1 MKKMWGTRVLAM
13 LLVLALTAG
22 LVPAAL
28 AANSEASV
36 AFKQVPNDT
45 LDTLIRPDL
54 AVGEIENAEM
64 GEDTAAYQAHD
75 LVRVSIILED
85 ASTLEA
91 YSDAAAEGTL
101 AEDAAAVSYRAALQ
115 RKQDSVVRKISST
128 ILGRED
134 LDVVWNLT
142 LVANMISANVE
153 YGKIEQIKQLPGVAD
168 VVLEQQYEPAASEN
182 TVQPNMEISTGMTGT
197 TTAWSTGYTGAG
209 MRIAIID
216 TGLDTSHQSFDNG
229 AYEYAL
235 EQNAARAKESVEAY
249 KASLDLLDADEI
261 NEKLSLLHIKE
272 GVSAAD
278 LYRTEKVAYG
288 YCYIDKDLDVT
299 HETDTEGEHGSHV
312 AGIAA
317 ANRYLPDGNGGYVS
331 ALDSVHMHGAAPDAQ
346 VLVMKVFGD
355 EGGAYD
361 SDYTAAIED
370 AIVLGADT
378 INLSLGSASPG
389 PSKARTE
396 AYQKIFDDLEN
407 ASSVVTV
414 SSGNAGYWAKNA
426 DPIGYLY
433 SDGVSM
439 QTDGQPGSYANS
451 LTVASVDNDGFIG
464 NYLLIGQDPIAP
476 SETTGFTNKPISTIV
491 GEHEFVFFSEDA
503 TKYAVDAAGNNLLL
517 AYADAVKDK
526 IVFVSRGQ
534 SSFYQKHDAA
544 AAAGALACVVYN
556 NQSGSINMD
565 LSSSTATI
573 PCVSITQDDGE
584 LVRTQAEPV
593 YAEDGTTVL
602 YYTGKIEVRGKE
614 PVRFNR
620 DYKTISEFS
629 SWGVPGDLTLKPE
642 IAAPGGN
649 IYSLNGLHNST
660 SGMQGGHQDYELM
673 SGTSM
678 AAPQIAGIG
687 ALVKQ
692 YIESKGLSRSDLT
705 DRALAQSIM
714 MSTAEP
720 VVNNENDAYYPVIQ
734 QGAGMVNA
742 AAATSA
748 DSYIKMQ
755 ADATASWADGK
766 VKAELGDDPARTG
779 SYDFSFTVNNLDG
792 RTHAYALSAELFT
805 QALLDYEGQSYLDT
819 LTTPLSAAVTW
830 TVNGRATDSLSRDY
844 DYNNDGRVD
853 LEDGQLLLDV
863 ASKKPGAKL
872 LNAKAIADLNG
883 DGAVTAYDAHLF
895 LNLLQEATILVPA
908 NGKAEVVCHIRL
920 LDRSALNTSYPTGA
934 YVEGYVRVQGLATD
948 EGAAG
953 TSHSIPVLGYYGS
966 WSEPSMYDVGSL
978 IDSIY
983 GTETRAP
990 YLGTT
995 NSYGYTVS
1003 NFLNILYAGET
1014 ESSAMVGNPVDFDD
1028 EYLSVRNAFNNQ
1040 GGNSISTLVF
1050 SLIRNA
1056 GNSRLQIV
1064 DSNTKTAY
1072 LDEEVGAATAS
1083 YYSENANAWQHTRLQ
1098 LGIDW
1103 SGTDASGNALPEGT
1117 SVDLTLTMAPEYYAN
1132 ADGSYRWDELKDGA
1146 KLSTHLTIDNT
1157 APELVSVRQNLTQ
1170 KTLTVTAMDNRY
1182 VAAAILWNMT
1192 DTPTPVSYILPN
1204 QPEDAL
1210 GKTTDCTFDLSKLSG
1225 GEKLL
1230 LQVVDYAYNASAY
1243 QLISGEEPAEALT
1256 SVTLSPESVSLLTG
1270 SNYTLEASTEPY
1282 YADDKLDWTSSAPAV
1297 VTVNNNGQIKAVS
1310 AGTATI
1316 TAASHK
1322 NPEVNASCTVQVLAP
1337 NYTFR
1342 GLLTADNQVQTFEWN
1357 LADSETW
1364 EKVAAVD
1371 GIGSRVTSAG
1381 ASSANGIYAFDVAG
1395 SAYEIDFATGKI
1407 LNTGSAPFSD
1417 EIGPVAYDDIALSRK
1432 YTGTESLHGDLLT
1445 GVYSMN
1451 IIPMQDPMNGS
1462 ASSYISVY
1470 DLFGYDADGFSG
1482 ITSLGSITFKDP
1494 DSGEDVD
1501 AEAYYVIDNAGGIWQ
1516 LMIYPQDGDYYAAY
1530 QYIPTDLGFQFPYD
1544 PNWAT
1549 LCSLNV
1555 ADDGELFL
1563 TSYSTQGEGAS
1574 RKESTTLYW
1583 LHYDEQ
1589 ANRFRTA
1596 IIGSFGDIAPVSVTE
1611 VHTNGTAAD
1620 TQKTSV
1626 FEKALR
1632 PEALKAA
1639 KAQPISQMKAANKQT
1654 AGTLNSVSQPQSTG
1668 STSAQ
1673 RSTVTLDLT
1682 AIAPTASSIMEIS
1695 YNTKELTLS
1704 SVTGAA
1710 TLTTWYESVP
1720 GTIVFACAERS
1731 EAAVGELLG
1740 QLRFELAAGSSS
1752 SKVTIKTKQ
1761 LNETSFA
1768 AGQEKI
1774 RTVVLGD
1781 SLSPILP
1788 AIISSGE
1795 KDCPSR
1801 SFRDLDTTKWYH
1813 EAIDT
1818 MLREGL
1824 MNGTGNGLFEPNGTL
1839 TRAMLV
1845 TILWRSEG
1853 KPAAS
1858 AQTSF
1863 TDVPAG
1869 AYYAEAVR
1877 WAAANG
1883 VVKGVSST
1891 EFGPSKNITRQELV
1905 TILWRLAAKKGLNT
1919 SNAGLTVPEFAD
1931 RSQIAAWA
1939 AEAMS
1944 WGCTRG
1950 ILTGKSANRV
1960 DPTGTATRAEAAA
1973 MIVRFRNLGTAG
1985 EKQ

>member
-28 AANSEASV
+28 AANSEAAV

-45 LDTLIRPDL
+45 LDTLIRPDV
-54 AVGEIENAEM
+54 AVGEIEDAEM

-85 ASTLEA
+85 TSTLEA

-153 YGKIEQIKQLPGVAD
+153 YGKIEQIKQIPGVAD

-464 NYLLIGQDPIAP
+464 NYLLIGQEPIAP
-476 SETTGFTNKPISTIV
+476 SETTGFTNKLISTIV

-692 YIESKGLSRSDLT
+692 YIESKGLSCSDLT

-766 VKAELGDDPARTG
+766 VKAELGDEPARTG

-805 QALLDYEGQSYLDT
+805 QALLDYEGQSYMDT

-830 TVNGRATDSLSRDY
+830 TVNGRTTDSLSRDY

-1170 KTLTVTAMDNRY
+1170 KTLAVTAMDNRY
-1182 VAAAILWNMT
+1182 VAAVILWNMT

-1256 SVTLSPESVSLLTG
+1256 SVTLSPESVSLLAG

-1322 NPEVNASCTVQVLAP
+1322 NHEVHASCTVQVLAP

-1381 ASSANGIYAFDVAG
+1381 ASSANGIYAFDVG
-1395 SAYEIDFATGKI
+1395 GNAYEIDFATGKI
-1407 LNTGSAPFSD
+1407 LNTGSAPFSA

-1611 VHTNGTAAD
+1611 VHTNDSTAD
-1620 TQKTSV
+1620 TQKTSI

-1632 PEALKAA
+1632 PESLKTA

-1710 TLTTWYESVP
+1710 TLTSWYESVP

-1781 SLSPILP
+1781 SLSQILP

-1853 KPAAS
+1853 KPTAADP
-1858 AQTSF
+1858 TPF

-1883 VVKGVSST
+1883 IVKGVSST
-1891 EFGPSKNITRQELV
+1891 EFGPSRNITRQELV
-1905 TILWRLAAKKGLNT
+1905 SILWRLAAKKGLNT
-1919 SNAGLTVPEFAD
+1919 SNAGLVAPEFAD

-1944 WGCTRG
+1944 WGSTRG
-1950 ILTGKSANRV
+1950 ILNGKGANRV
-1960 DPTGTATRAEAAA
+1960 DPNGTATRAEAAA
-1973 MIVRFRNLGTAG
+1973 MIVRFRGLGTAG
-1985 EKQ
+1985 TKQ

>member
-28 AANSEASV
+28 AANSEAAV

-45 LDTLIRPDL
+45 LDTLIRPDV
-54 AVGEIENAEM
+54 AVGEIEDAEM

-85 ASTLEA
+85 TSTLEA

-142 LVANMISANVE
+142 LVANLISANVE
-153 YGKIEQIKQLPGVAD
+153 YGKIEQIKQIPGVAD

-464 NYLLIGQDPIAP
+464 NYLLIGQEPIAP

-692 YIESKGLSRSDLT
+692 YIESKGLSCSDLT

-755 ADATASWADGK
+755 ADATASWADDK

-805 QALLDYEGQSYLDT
+805 QALLDYEGQSYMDT

-830 TVNGRATDSLSRDY
+830 TVNGRTTDSLSRDY

-853 LEDGQLLLDV
+853 LEAGQLLLDV

-1157 APELVSVRQNLTQ
+1157 APELISVRQDLTQ
-1170 KTLTVTAMDNRY
+1170 KTLAVTAMDNRY
-1182 VAAAILWNMT
+1182 VAAVILWNMT

-1256 SVTLSPESVSLLTG
+1256 SVTLSPESVSLLAG

-1282 YADDKLDWTSSAPAV
+1282 YADDKLDWKSSAPAV

-1322 NPEVNASCTVQVLAP
+1322 NPEVHASCTVQVLAP

-1381 ASSANGIYAFDVAG
+1381 ASSANGIYAFDVG
-1395 SAYEIDFATGKI
+1395 GNAYEIDFATGKI
-1407 LNTGSAPFSD
+1407 LNTGSAPFSA

-1516 LMIYPQDGDYYAAY
+1516 LMIYPQDGDYYATY

-1611 VHTNGTAAD
+1611 VHTNDSTAD
-1620 TQKTSV
+1620 TQKTSI

-1632 PEALKAA
+1632 PESLKTA

-1781 SLSPILP
+1781 SLSQILP

-1919 SNAGLTVPEFAD
+1919 SNAGLTVPEFAA
-1931 RSQIAAWA
+1931 RSQLAAWA

>member
-28 AANSEASV
+28 AANSEVSV

-216 TGLDTSHQSFDNG
+216 TGLDMSHQSFDNG

-748 DSYIKMQ
+748 DSYIKMR

-805 QALLDYEGQSYLDT
+805 QALLDYEGQSYMDT

-872 LNAKAIADLNG
+872 LNANAIADLNG

-1157 APELVSVRQNLTQ
+1157 APELVSVRQDLTQ
-1170 KTLTVTAMDNRY
+1170 KTLAVTAMDNRY
-1182 VAAAILWNMT
+1182 VADAILWNMT

-1256 SVTLSPESVSLLTG
+1256 SVTLSPESVSLLAG

-1322 NPEVNASCTVQVLAP
+1322 NPEVHASCTVQVLAP

-1611 VHTNGTAAD
+1611 VHTNDSTAD
-1620 TQKTSV
+1620 TQKTSI

-1632 PEALKAA
+1632 PESLKTA

-1774 RTVVLGD
+1774 RIVVLGD

-1905 TILWRLAAKKGLNT
+1905 TILWRLAAKKGMNT

>member
-1 MKKMWGTRVLAM
+1 
-13 LLVLALTAG
+13 
-22 LVPAAL
+22 
-28 AANSEASV
+28 
-36 AFKQVPNDT
+36 
-45 LDTLIRPDL
+45 
-54 AVGEIENAEM
+54 
-64 GEDTAAYQAHD
+64 
-75 LVRVSIILED
+75 
-85 ASTLEA
+85 
-91 YSDAAAEGTL
+91 
-101 AEDAAAVSYRAALQ
+101 
-115 RKQDSVVRKISST
+115 
-128 ILGRED
+128 
-134 LDVVWNLT
+134 
-142 LVANMISANVE
+142 
-153 YGKIEQIKQLPGVAD
+153 
-168 VVLEQQYEPAASEN
+168 
-182 TVQPNMEISTGMTGT
+182 
-197 TTAWSTGYTGAG
+197 
-209 MRIAIID
+209 
-216 TGLDTSHQSFDNG
+216 
-229 AYEYAL
+229 
-235 EQNAARAKESVEAY
+235 
-249 KASLDLLDADEI
+249 
-261 NEKLSLLHIKE
+261 
-272 GVSAAD
+272 
-278 LYRTEKVAYG
+278 
-288 YCYIDKDLDVT
+288 
-299 HETDTEGEHGSHV
+299 
-312 AGIAA
+312 
-317 ANRYLPDGNGGYVS
+317 
-331 ALDSVHMHGAAPDAQ
+331 
-346 VLVMKVFGD
+346 
-355 EGGAYD
+355 
-361 SDYTAAIED
+361 
-370 AIVLGADT
+370 
-378 INLSLGSASPG
+378 
-389 PSKARTE
+389 
-396 AYQKIFDDLEN
+396 
-407 ASSVVTV
+407 
-414 SSGNAGYWAKNA
+414 
-426 DPIGYLY
+426 
-433 SDGVSM
+433 
-439 QTDGQPGSYANS
+439 
-451 LTVASVDNDGFIG
+451 
-464 NYLLIGQDPIAP
+464 
-476 SETTGFTNKPISTIV
+476 
-491 GEHEFVFFSEDA
+491 
-503 TKYAVDAAGNNLLL
+503 
-517 AYADAVKDK
+517 
-526 IVFVSRGQ
+526 
-534 SSFYQKHDAA
+534 
-544 AAAGALACVVYN
+544 
-556 NQSGSINMD
+556 MD

-748 DSYIKMQ
+748 DSYIKMR

-805 QALLDYEGQSYLDT
+805 QALLDYEGQSYMDT

-872 LNAKAIADLNG
+872 LNANAIADLNG

-1157 APELVSVRQNLTQ
+1157 APELISVRQDLTQ
-1170 KTLTVTAMDNRY
+1170 KTLAVTAMDNRY
-1182 VAAAILWNMT
+1182 VAAVILWNMT

-1256 SVTLSPESVSLLTG
+1256 SVTLSPESVSLLAG

-1322 NPEVNASCTVQVLAP
+1322 NPEVHASCTVQVLAP

-1381 ASSANGIYAFDVAG
+1381 ASSANGIYAFDVG
-1395 SAYEIDFATGKI
+1395 GNAYEIDFATGKI
-1407 LNTGSAPFSD
+1407 LNTGSAPFSA

-1516 LMIYPQDGDYYAAY
+1516 LMIYPQDGDYYATY

-1611 VHTNGTAAD
+1611 VHTNDSTAD
-1620 TQKTSV
+1620 TQKTSI

-1632 PEALKAA
+1632 PESLKTA

-1710 TLTTWYESVP
+1710 TLTSWYESVP

-1781 SLSPILP
+1781 SLSQILP

>member
-748 DSYIKMQ
+748 DSFIKMQ

-1157 APELVSVRQNLTQ
+1157 APELVSVRQDLTQ
-1170 KTLTVTAMDNRY
+1170 KTLAVTAKDNRY

-1322 NPEVNASCTVQVLAP
+1322 NPEVHASCTVQVLAP

-1611 VHTNGTAAD
+1611 VHTNDSTAD
-1620 TQKTSV
+1620 TQKTSI

-1632 PEALKAA
+1632 PESLKTA

-1774 RTVVLGD
+1774 RIVVLGD

-1973 MIVRFRNLGTAG
+1973 MIVRFRSLGTAG

>member
-805 QALLDYEGQSYLDT
+805 QALLDYEGQSYMDT

-1170 KTLTVTAMDNRY
+1170 KTLAVTAMDNRY

-1774 RTVVLGD
+1774 RIVVLGD

>member
-584 LVRTQAEPV
+584 LVRTQAKPV

-779 SYDFSFTVNNLDG
+779 GYDFSFTVNNLDG

-805 QALLDYEGQSYLDT
+805 QALLDYEGQSYMDT

-1157 APELVSVRQNLTQ
+1157 APELVSVRQDLTQ
-1170 KTLTVTAMDNRY
+1170 KTLAVTAKDNRY

-1322 NPEVNASCTVQVLAP
+1322 NPEVHASCTVQVLAP

-1611 VHTNGTAAD
+1611 VHTNDSTAD
-1620 TQKTSV
+1620 TQKTSI

-1632 PEALKAA
+1632 PESLKTA

-1720 GTIVFACAERS
+1720 STIVFACAERS

-1774 RTVVLGD
+1774 RIVVLGD

-1973 MIVRFRNLGTAG
+1973 MIVRFRSLGTAG

>member
-28 AANSEASV
+28 AANSEAAV

-45 LDTLIRPDL
+45 LDTLIRPDV
-54 AVGEIENAEM
+54 AVGEIEDAEM

-85 ASTLEA
+85 TSTLEA

-142 LVANMISANVE
+142 LVANLISANVE
-153 YGKIEQIKQLPGVAD
+153 YGKIEQIKQIPGVAD

-464 NYLLIGQDPIAP
+464 NYLLIGQEPIAP
-476 SETTGFTNKPISTIV
+476 SETTGFTNKLISTIV

-692 YIESKGLSRSDLT
+692 YIESKGLSCSDLT

-766 VKAELGDDPARTG
+766 VKAELGDEPARTG

-805 QALLDYEGQSYLDT
+805 QALLDYEGQSYMDT

-830 TVNGRATDSLSRDY
+830 TVNGRTTDSLSRDY

-966 WSEPSMYDVGSL
+966 WSELSMYDVGSL

-1157 APELVSVRQNLTQ
+1157 APELISVRQDLTQ
-1170 KTLTVTAMDNRY
+1170 KTLAVTAMDNRY
-1182 VAAAILWNMT
+1182 VAAVILWNMT

-1256 SVTLSPESVSLLTG
+1256 SVTLSPESVSLLAG

-1322 NPEVNASCTVQVLAP
+1322 NPEVHASCTVQVLAP

-1381 ASSANGIYAFDVAG
+1381 ASSANGIYAFDVG
-1395 SAYEIDFATGKI
+1395 GNAYEIDFATGKI
-1407 LNTGSAPFSD
+1407 LNTGSAPFSA

-1516 LMIYPQDGDYYAAY
+1516 LMIYPQDGDYYATY

-1611 VHTNGTAAD
+1611 VHTNDSTAD
-1620 TQKTSV
+1620 TQKTSI

-1632 PEALKAA
+1632 PESLKTA

-1710 TLTTWYESVP
+1710 TLTSWYESVP

-1781 SLSPILP
+1781 SLSQILP

-1801 SFRDLDTTKWYH
+1801 SFRDLDTTRWYH

>member
-28 AANSEASV
+28 AANSEAAV

-45 LDTLIRPDL
+45 LDTLIRPDV
-54 AVGEIENAEM
+54 AVGEIEDAEM

-85 ASTLEA
+85 TSTLEA

-142 LVANMISANVE
+142 LVANLISANVE
-153 YGKIEQIKQLPGVAD
+153 YGKIEQIKQIPGVAD

-299 HETDTEGEHGSHV
+299 HETDAEGEHGSHV

-378 INLSLGSASPG
+378 INLSLGSTSPG

-464 NYLLIGQDPIAP
+464 NYLLIGQEPIAP

-526 IVFVSRGQ
+526 IVFVSRGR

-748 DSYIKMQ
+748 DSYIKMR

-805 QALLDYEGQSYLDT
+805 QALLDYEGQSYMDT
-819 LTTPLSAAVTW
+819 LTAPLSAAVTW

-872 LNAKAIADLNG
+872 LNPKAIADLNG

-990 YLGTT
+990 YLGTK
-995 NSYGYTVS
+995 NEYGYTVS

-1157 APELVSVRQNLTQ
+1157 APELVSVRQDLTQ
-1170 KTLTVTAMDNRY
+1170 KTLAVTAMDNRY
-1182 VAAAILWNMT
+1182 VAAVILWNMT

-1204 QPEDAL
+1204 QTEDAL
-1210 GKTTDCTFDLSKLSG
+1210 GKTTNCTFDLSKLSG

-1256 SVTLSPESVSLLTG
+1256 SVTLSPESVSLLAG

-1282 YADDKLDWTSSAPAV
+1282 YADDTLDWTSSAPAV

-1322 NPEVNASCTVQVLAP
+1322 NPEVHASCTVQVLAP

-1342 GLLTADNQVQTFEWN
+1342 GLLTAGNQVQTFEWN

-1381 ASSANGIYAFDVAG
+1381 ASSANGIYAFDVGG

-1516 LMIYPQDGDYYAAY
+1516 LMIYPQDGDYYATY

-1611 VHTNGTAAD
+1611 VHTNDSTAD
-1620 TQKTSV
+1620 TQKTSI

-1632 PEALKAA
+1632 PESLKTA

-1710 TLTTWYESVP
+1710 TLTSWYESVP

-1781 SLSPILP
+1781 SLSQILP

-1853 KPAAS
+1853 EPAAS

-1891 EFGPSKNITRQELV
+1891 EFGPYKNITRQELV

>member
-28 AANSEASV
+28 AANSESSV

-216 TGLDTSHQSFDNG
+216 TGLDMSHQSFDNG

-414 SSGNAGYWAKNA
+414 SSGNASYWAKNA

-805 QALLDYEGQSYLDT
+805 QALLDYEGQSYMDT

-934 YVEGYVRVQGLATD
+934 NVEGYVRVQGLATD

-1157 APELVSVRQNLTQ
+1157 APELVSVRQDLTQ
-1170 KTLTVTAMDNRY
+1170 KTLAVTAMDNRY

-1322 NPEVNASCTVQVLAP
+1322 NPEVHASCTVQVLAP

-1381 ASSANGIYAFDVAG
+1381 ASSANGIYAFDVGG

-1611 VHTNGTAAD
+1611 VHTNDSAAD

-1632 PEALKAA
+1632 PEVLKTA

-1774 RTVVLGD
+1774 RIVVLGD

>member
-216 TGLDTSHQSFDNG
+216 TGLDMSHQSFDNG

-1157 APELVSVRQNLTQ
+1157 APELVSVRQDLTQ
-1170 KTLTVTAMDNRY
+1170 KTLAVTAMDNRY
-1182 VAAAILWNMT
+1182 VAAVILWNMT

-1322 NPEVNASCTVQVLAP
+1322 NPEVHASCTVQVLAP

-1364 EKVAAVD
+1364 EKVATVD

-1589 ANRFRTA
+1589 SSRFRTA

-1611 VHTNGTAAD
+1611 VHTNDSTAD
-1620 TQKTSV
+1620 TQKTSI

-1632 PEALKAA
+1632 PEALKTA

-1668 STSAQ
+1668 STSVQ

-1781 SLSPILP
+1781 SLSQILP

-1869 AYYAEAVR
+1869 AYYAEAVC

-1919 SNAGLTVPEFAD
+1919 TNAGLTVPEFAD

>member
-64 GEDTAAYQAHD
+64 GEDTATYQAHD

-805 QALLDYEGQSYLDT
+805 QALLDYEGQSYMDT

-1072 LDEEVGAATAS
+1072 LDEEVDAATAS

-1157 APELVSVRQNLTQ
+1157 APELVSVRQDLTQ
-1170 KTLTVTAMDNRY
+1170 KTLAVTAMDNRY
-1182 VAAAILWNMT
+1182 VAAVILWNMT

-1322 NPEVNASCTVQVLAP
+1322 NPEVHASCTVQVLAP

-1516 LMIYPQDGDYYAAY
+1516 LMIYPQGGDYYAAY

-1589 ANRFRTA
+1589 ASRFRTA

-1611 VHTNGTAAD
+1611 VHTNDSTAD
-1620 TQKTSV
+1620 TQKTSI

-1632 PEALKAA
+1632 PESLKTA

>member
-28 AANSEASV
+28 AANSESSV

-216 TGLDTSHQSFDNG
+216 TGLDMSHQSFDNG

-414 SSGNAGYWAKNA
+414 SSGNASYWAKNA

-1322 NPEVNASCTVQVLAP
+1322 NPEVHASCTVQVLAP

-1516 LMIYPQDGDYYAAY
+1516 LMIYPQDGDYYATY

-1620 TQKTSV
+1620 TQKTSI

-1632 PEALKAA
+1632 PESLKTA

>member
-28 AANSEASV
+28 AANSEVSV

-1157 APELVSVRQNLTQ
+1157 APELVSVRQDLTQ
-1170 KTLTVTAMDNRY
+1170 KTLAVTAMDNRY

-1322 NPEVNASCTVQVLAP
+1322 NPEVHASCTVQVLAP

-1611 VHTNGTAAD
+1611 VHTNDSAAD

-1632 PEALKAA
+1632 PEVLKTA

-1731 EAAVGELLG
+1731 EVAVGELLG

>member
-45 LDTLIRPDL
+45 LDTLIRPDV
-54 AVGEIENAEM
+54 AVGEIEDAEM

-85 ASTLEA
+85 TSTLEA

-128 ILGRED
+128 ILGREE

-142 LVANMISANVE
+142 LVANLISANVE
-153 YGKIEQIKQLPGVAD
+153 YGKIEQIKQIPGVAD
-168 VVLEQQYEPAASEN
+168 VVLEQQYEPASSEN

-299 HETDTEGEHGSHV
+299 HETDAEGEHGSHV

-464 NYLLIGQDPIAP
+464 NYLLIGQEPIAP

-720 VVNNENDAYYPVIQ
+720 VVNNENNAYYPVIQ

-748 DSYIKMQ
+748 DSYIKMR

-805 QALLDYEGQSYLDT
+805 QALLDYEGQSYMDT

-872 LNAKAIADLNG
+872 LNPKAIADLNG

-920 LDRSALNTSYPTGA
+920 LDRSALNASYPTGA

-995 NSYGYTVS
+995 NSYGYNVS

-1157 APELVSVRQNLTQ
+1157 APELISVRQDLTQ
-1170 KTLTVTAMDNRY
+1170 KTLAVTAMDNRY
-1182 VAAAILWNMT
+1182 VAAVILWNMT

-1322 NPEVNASCTVQVLAP
+1322 KPEVHASCTVQVLAP

-1381 ASSANGIYAFDVAG
+1381 ASSANGIYAFDVDG

-1432 YTGTESLHGDLLT
+1432 YTGTGSLHGDLLT

-1516 LMIYPQDGDYYAAY
+1516 LMIYPQDGDYYATY

-1611 VHTNGTAAD
+1611 VHTNDSTAD
-1620 TQKTSV
+1620 TQKTSI

-1632 PEALKAA
+1632 PESLKTA

-1710 TLTTWYESVP
+1710 TLTSWYESVP

-1781 SLSPILP
+1781 SLSQILP

>member
-28 AANSEASV
+28 AANSEAAV

-45 LDTLIRPDL
+45 LDTPIRPDV
-54 AVGEIENAEM
+54 AMGELEAAEM

-142 LVANMISANVE
+142 LVANLISANVE
-153 YGKIEQIKQLPGVAD
+153 YGKIEQIKQIPGVAD

-766 VKAELGDDPARTG
+766 VKAELGDEPARTG

-805 QALLDYEGQSYLDT
+805 QALLDYEGQSYMDT

-830 TVNGRATDSLSRDY
+830 TVNGRTTDSLSRDY

-1256 SVTLSPESVSLLTG
+1256 SVTLSPESVSLLAG

-1322 NPEVNASCTVQVLAP
+1322 NPEVHASCTVQVLAP

-1632 PEALKAA
+1632 PEVLKTA

-1781 SLSPILP
+1781 SLSRILP

>member
-584 LVRTQAEPV
+584 LVRTQAKPV

-779 SYDFSFTVNNLDG
+779 GYDFSFTVNNLDG

-805 QALLDYEGQSYLDT
+805 QALLDYEGQSYMDT

-1157 APELVSVRQNLTQ
+1157 APELVSVRQDLTQ
-1170 KTLTVTAMDNRY
+1170 KTLAVTAKDNRY

-1322 NPEVNASCTVQVLAP
+1322 NPEVHASCTVQVLAP

-1611 VHTNGTAAD
+1611 VHTNDSTAD
-1620 TQKTSV
+1620 TQKTSI

-1632 PEALKAA
+1632 PESLKTA

>member
-1322 NPEVNASCTVQVLAP
+1322 NPEVHASCTVQVLAP

-1632 PEALKAA
+1632 PESLKTA

-1774 RTVVLGD
+1774 RIVVLGD

>member
-28 AANSEASV
+28 AANSESSV

-216 TGLDTSHQSFDNG
+216 TGLDMSHQSFDNG

-1322 NPEVNASCTVQVLAP
+1322 NPEVHASCTVQVLAP

-1632 PEALKAA
+1632 PESLKTA

-1710 TLTTWYESVP
+1710 TLTSWYESVP

-1774 RTVVLGD
+1774 RIVVLGD

>member
-28 AANSEASV
+28 AANSESSV

-216 TGLDTSHQSFDNG
+216 TGLDMSHQSFDNG

-396 AYQKIFDDLEN
+396 AYQKSFDDLEN

-805 QALLDYEGQSYLDT
+805 QALLDYEGQSYMDT

-934 YVEGYVRVQGLATD
+934 NVEGYVRVQGLATD

-1157 APELVSVRQNLTQ
+1157 APELVSVRQDLTQ
-1170 KTLTVTAMDNRY
+1170 KTLVVTAMDNRY

-1322 NPEVNASCTVQVLAP
+1322 NPEVHASCTVQVLAP

-1632 PEALKAA
+1632 PESLKTA

>member
-28 AANSEASV
+28 AANSEAAV
-36 AFKQVPNDT
+36 AFKQVPNDM
-45 LDTLIRPDL
+45 LDTLIRPDV
-54 AVGEIENAEM
+54 AVGEIEDAEM

-153 YGKIEQIKQLPGVAD
+153 YGKIEQIKQIPGVAD

-299 HETDTEGEHGSHV
+299 HETDAEGEHGSHV

-378 INLSLGSASPG
+378 INLSLGSTSPG

-414 SSGNAGYWAKNA
+414 SSGNAGYWAENA
-426 DPIGYLY
+426 EPIGYLY

-464 NYLLIGQDPIAP
+464 NYFLMGSDPIAM

-526 IVFVSRGQ
+526 IAFVSRGQ

-565 LSSSTATI
+565 LSDSTAAI
-573 PCVSITQDDGE
+573 PCVSITQADGE
-584 LVRTQAEPV
+584 LIRKQAEPV

-720 VVNNENDAYYPVIQ
+720 VVNNENNAYYPVIQ

-792 RTHAYALSAELFT
+792 RTHAYALSAEMFT
-805 QALLDYEGQSYLDT
+805 QALLDHEGQSYMDT
-819 LTTPLSAAVTW
+819 LTAPLSAAVTW

-990 YLGTT
+990 YLGTK
-995 NSYGYTVS
+995 NEYGYTVS

-1064 DSNTKTAY
+1064 DSNTKAAY
-1072 LDEEVGAATAS
+1072 LDEEVGTATAS

-1157 APELVSVRQNLTQ
+1157 APELISVRQDLTQ
-1170 KTLTVTAMDNRY
+1170 KTLAVTAMDNRY
-1182 VAAAILWNMT
+1182 VAAVILWNMT

-1256 SVTLSPESVSLLTG
+1256 SVTLSPESVSLLAG

-1381 ASSANGIYAFDVAG
+1381 ASSANGIYAFDVDG

-1516 LMIYPQDGDYYAAY
+1516 LMIYPQDGDYYATY

-1563 TSYSTQGEGAS
+1563 TSYSTQGKGAS

-1589 ANRFRTA
+1589 ASRFRTA

-1611 VHTNGTAAD
+1611 VHTNDSTAD
-1620 TQKTSV
+1620 TQKTSI

-1632 PEALKAA
+1632 PESLKTA

-1781 SLSPILP
+1781 SLSQILP

-1891 EFGPSKNITRQELV
+1891 EFGPYKNITRQELV

>member
-805 QALLDYEGQSYLDT
+805 QALLDYEGQSYMDT

-1157 APELVSVRQNLTQ
+1157 APELVSVRQDLTQ
-1170 KTLTVTAMDNRY
+1170 KTLAVTAMDNRY
-1182 VAAAILWNMT
+1182 VAAVILWNMT

-1322 NPEVNASCTVQVLAP
+1322 NPEVHASCTVQVLAP

-1381 ASSANGIYAFDVAG
+1381 ASSANGIYAFNVDG

-1563 TSYSTQGEGAS
+1563 TSYSTQGKGAS

-1632 PEALKAA
+1632 PEALKTA

-1731 EAAVGELLG
+1731 EATVGELLG

>member
-28 AANSEASV
+28 AANSETAV

-45 LDTLIRPDL
+45 LDTLIRPDV
-54 AVGEIENAEM
+54 AVGEIEDAEM

-153 YGKIEQIKQLPGVAD
+153 YGKIEQIKQIPGVAD

-299 HETDTEGEHGSHV
+299 HETDAEGEHGSHV

-378 INLSLGSASPG
+378 INLSLGSTSPG

-414 SSGNAGYWAKNA
+414 SSGNAGYWAENA
-426 DPIGYLY
+426 EPIGYLY

-464 NYLLIGQDPIAP
+464 NYFLMGSDPIAM
-476 SETTGFTNKPISTIV
+476 SETPGFTNKPISTIV

-503 TKYAVDAAGNNLLL
+503 TKYAVDETGNNLLL
-517 AYADAVKDK
+517 AYSDAVKDK

-565 LSSSTATI
+565 LSDSTAAI
-573 PCVSITQDDGE
+573 PCVSITQADGE
-584 LVRTQAEPV
+584 LIRKQAEPV
-593 YAEDGTTVL
+593 YADDGKTVL

-805 QALLDYEGQSYLDT
+805 QALLDYEGQSYMDT

-920 LDRSALNTSYPTGA
+920 LDRSTLNASYPTGA

-990 YLGTT
+990 YLGTK
-995 NSYGYTVS
+995 NEYGYTVS

-1064 DSNTKTAY
+1064 DSNTKAAY

-1157 APELVSVRQNLTQ
+1157 APELISVRQDLTQ
-1170 KTLTVTAMDNRY
+1170 KTLAVTAMDNRY
-1182 VAAAILWNMT
+1182 VAAVILWNMT

-1256 SVTLSPESVSLLTG
+1256 SVTLSPESVSLLAG

-1322 NPEVNASCTVQVLAP
+1322 NPEVHASCTVQVLAP

-1381 ASSANGIYAFDVAG
+1381 ASSANGIYAFDVDG

-1407 LNTGSAPFSD
+1407 LSTGSAPFSD

-1494 DSGEDVD
+1494 DSGENVD

-1516 LMIYPQDGDYYAAY
+1516 LMIYPQDGDYYATY

-1563 TSYSTQGEGAS
+1563 TSYSTQGKGAS

-1589 ANRFRTA
+1589 ASRFRTA

-1611 VHTNGTAAD
+1611 VHTNDSTAD
-1620 TQKTSV
+1620 TQKTSI

-1632 PEALKAA
+1632 PESLKTA

-1781 SLSPILP
+1781 SLSQILP

>member
-584 LVRTQAEPV
+584 LVRTQAKPV

-779 SYDFSFTVNNLDG
+779 GYDFSFTVNNLDG

-805 QALLDYEGQSYLDT
+805 QALLDYEGQSYMDT

-1157 APELVSVRQNLTQ
+1157 APELVSVRQDLTQ
-1170 KTLTVTAMDNRY
+1170 KTLAVTAKDNRY

-1322 NPEVNASCTVQVLAP
+1322 NPEVHASCTVQVLAP

-1611 VHTNGTAAD
+1611 VHTNDSTAD
-1620 TQKTSV
+1620 TQKTSI

-1632 PEALKAA
+1632 PESLKTA

-1774 RTVVLGD
+1774 RIVVLGD

>member
-28 AANSEASV
+28 AANSEVSV

-872 LNAKAIADLNG
+872 LNANAIADLNG

-1322 NPEVNASCTVQVLAP
+1322 NPEVHASCTVQVLAP

-1611 VHTNGTAAD
+1611 VHTNDSTAD
-1620 TQKTSV
+1620 TQKTSI

-1632 PEALKAA
+1632 PESLKTA

-1774 RTVVLGD
+1774 RIVVLGD

-1853 KPAAS
+1853 KPVAS

>member
-216 TGLDTSHQSFDNG
+216 TGLDMSHQSFDNG

-464 NYLLIGQDPIAP
+464 NYLLVGQDPIAP

-805 QALLDYEGQSYLDT
+805 QALLDYEGQSYMDT

-1170 KTLTVTAMDNRY
+1170 KTLAVTAMDNRY

-1322 NPEVNASCTVQVLAP
+1322 NPEVHASCTVQVLAP

-1589 ANRFRTA
+1589 SSRFRTA

-1611 VHTNGTAAD
+1611 VHTNDSTAD
-1620 TQKTSV
+1620 TQKTSI

-1632 PEALKAA
+1632 PESLKTA

-1761 LNETSFA
+1761 LNETSFT

>member
-28 AANSEASV
+28 AANSEAAV

-45 LDTLIRPDL
+45 LDTLIRPDV
-54 AVGEIENAEM
+54 AVGEIEDAEM

-85 ASTLEA
+85 TSTLEA

-142 LVANMISANVE
+142 LVANLISANVE
-153 YGKIEQIKQLPGVAD
+153 YGKIEQIKQIPGVAD

-464 NYLLIGQDPIAP
+464 NYFLMGSDPIAM

-565 LSSSTATI
+565 LSDSTAAI
-573 PCVSITQDDGE
+573 PCVSITQADGE
-584 LVRTQAEPV
+584 LIRKQAEPV
-593 YAEDGTTVL
+593 YADDGTTVL

-805 QALLDYEGQSYLDT
+805 QALLDYEGQSYMDT

-830 TVNGRATDSLSRDY
+830 TVNGRTTDSLSRDY

-1157 APELVSVRQNLTQ
+1157 APELISVRQDLTQ
-1170 KTLTVTAMDNRY
+1170 KTLAVTAMDNRY
-1182 VAAAILWNMT
+1182 VAAVILWNMT

-1256 SVTLSPESVSLLTG
+1256 SVTLSPESVSLLAG

-1381 ASSANGIYAFDVAG
+1381 ASSANGIYAFDVGG

-1516 LMIYPQDGDYYAAY
+1516 LMIYPQDGDYYATY

-1563 TSYSTQGEGAS
+1563 TSYSTQGKGAS

-1611 VHTNGTAAD
+1611 VHTNDSTAD
-1620 TQKTSV
+1620 TQKTSI

-1632 PEALKAA
+1632 PESLKTA

-1774 RTVVLGD
+1774 RIVVLGD

-1853 KPAAS
+1853 EPAAS

>member
-28 AANSEASV
+28 AANSETAV

-45 LDTLIRPDL
+45 LDTLIRPDV
-54 AVGEIENAEM
+54 AVGEIEDAEM

-85 ASTLEA
+85 TSTLEA

-142 LVANMISANVE
+142 LVANLISANVE
-153 YGKIEQIKQLPGVAD
+153 YGKIEQIKQIPGVAD

-299 HETDTEGEHGSHV
+299 HETDAEGEHGSHV

-464 NYLLIGQDPIAP
+464 NYLLIGQEPIAP

-565 LSSSTATI
+565 LSDSTAAI
-573 PCVSITQDDGE
+573 PCVSITQADGE
-584 LVRTQAEPV
+584 LIRTQAEPV

-692 YIESKGLSRSDLT
+692 YIEAKGLSRSDLT

-920 LDRSALNTSYPTGA
+920 LDRSTLNASYPTGA

-990 YLGTT
+990 YLGTK
-995 NSYGYTVS
+995 NEYGYTVS

-1157 APELVSVRQNLTQ
+1157 APELVSVRQDLTQ
-1170 KTLTVTAMDNRY
+1170 KTLAVTAMDNRY
-1182 VAAAILWNMT
+1182 VAAVILWNMT

-1204 QPEDAL
+1204 QTEDAL
-1210 GKTTDCTFDLSKLSG
+1210 GKTTNCTFDLSKLSG

-1256 SVTLSPESVSLLTG
+1256 SVTLSPESVSLLAG

-1381 ASSANGIYAFDVAG
+1381 ASSANGIYAFDVDG

-1516 LMIYPQDGDYYAAY
+1516 LMIYPQDGDYYATY

-1611 VHTNGTAAD
+1611 VHTNDSTAD
-1620 TQKTSV
+1620 TQKTSI

-1632 PEALKAA
+1632 PESLKTA

-1710 TLTTWYESVP
+1710 TLTSWYESVP

-1781 SLSPILP
+1781 SLSKILP

>member
-54 AVGEIENAEM
+54 AVGEIEDAEM

-433 SDGVSM
+433 NDGVSM

-805 QALLDYEGQSYLDT
+805 QALLDYEGQSYMDT

-920 LDRSALNTSYPTGA
+920 LDRSALNTSYPTGT

-1157 APELVSVRQNLTQ
+1157 APELISVRQNLTQ
-1170 KTLTVTAMDNRY
+1170 KTLAVTAMDNRY
-1182 VAAAILWNMT
+1182 VAAVVLWNMT
-1192 DTPTPVSYILPN
+1192 GTPTPVSYILPN

-1322 NPEVNASCTVQVLAP
+1322 NPEVHASCTVQVLAP

-1381 ASSANGIYAFDVAG
+1381 ASSANGIYAFDVDG

-1563 TSYSTQGEGAS
+1563 TSYSTQGNGAS

-1589 ANRFRTA
+1589 ASRFRTA

-1611 VHTNGTAAD
+1611 VHTNGTTAD
-1620 TQKTSV
+1620 TQKTSI

-1632 PEALKAA
+1632 PEALKTA

-1710 TLTTWYESVP
+1710 TLTSWYESVP

-1883 VVKGVSST
+1883 VVKGISST

>member
-28 AANSEASV
+28 AANSEAAV

-85 ASTLEA
+85 TSTLEA

-153 YGKIEQIKQLPGVAD
+153 YGKIEQIKQIPGVAD

-216 TGLDTSHQSFDNG
+216 TGLDMSHQSFDNG

-299 HETDTEGEHGSHV
+299 HETDAEGEHGSHV

-464 NYLLIGQDPIAP
+464 NYLLIGQEPIAP

-526 IVFVSRGQ
+526 IVFVSRGR

-748 DSYIKMQ
+748 DSYIKMR

-805 QALLDYEGQSYLDT
+805 QALLDYEGQSYMDT

-872 LNAKAIADLNG
+872 LNANAIADLNG

-1157 APELVSVRQNLTQ
+1157 APELVSVRQDLTQ
-1170 KTLTVTAMDNRY
+1170 KTLAVTAMDNRY
-1182 VAAAILWNMT
+1182 VAAVILWNMT

-1204 QPEDAL
+1204 QTEDAL
-1210 GKTTDCTFDLSKLSG
+1210 GKTTNCTFDLSKLSG

-1256 SVTLSPESVSLLTG
+1256 SVTLSPESVSLLAG

-1282 YADDKLDWTSSAPAV
+1282 YADDKLDWKSSAPAV

-1322 NPEVNASCTVQVLAP
+1322 NPEVHASCTVQVLAP

-1381 ASSANGIYAFDVAG
+1381 ASSANGIYAFDVG
-1395 SAYEIDFATGKI
+1395 GNAYEIDFATGKI
-1407 LNTGSAPFSD
+1407 LNTGSAPFSA

-1516 LMIYPQDGDYYAAY
+1516 LMIYPQDGDYYATY

-1611 VHTNGTAAD
+1611 VHTNDSTAD
-1620 TQKTSV
+1620 TQKTSI

-1632 PEALKAA
+1632 PESLKTA

-1710 TLTTWYESVP
+1710 TLTSWYESVP

-1781 SLSPILP
+1781 SLSQILP

-1863 TDVPAG
+1863 TDVPVG

>member
-153 YGKIEQIKQLPGVAD
+153 YGKIEQIKQIPGVAD

-805 QALLDYEGQSYLDT
+805 QALLDYEGQSYMDT

-1157 APELVSVRQNLTQ
+1157 APELVSVRQDLTQ
-1170 KTLTVTAMDNRY
+1170 KTLAVTAMDNRY

-1322 NPEVNASCTVQVLAP
+1322 NPEVHASCTVQVLAP

-1381 ASSANGIYAFDVAG
+1381 ASSANGIYAFDVGG

-1611 VHTNGTAAD
+1611 VHTNDSTAD
-1620 TQKTSV
+1620 TQKTSI

-1632 PEALKAA
+1632 PESLKTA

-1774 RTVVLGD
+1774 RIVVLGD

>member
-28 AANSEASV
+28 AANSEAAV

-45 LDTLIRPDL
+45 LDTLIRPDV
-54 AVGEIENAEM
+54 AVGEIEDAEM

-85 ASTLEA
+85 TSTLEA

-142 LVANMISANVE
+142 LVANLISANVE
-153 YGKIEQIKQLPGVAD
+153 YGKIEQIKQIPGVAD

-299 HETDTEGEHGSHV
+299 HETDAEGEHGSHV

-378 INLSLGSASPG
+378 INLSLGSTSPG

-414 SSGNAGYWAKNA
+414 SSGNAGYWAENA

-464 NYLLIGQDPIAP
+464 NYFLMGSDPIAM

-565 LSSSTATI
+565 LSDSTAAI
-573 PCVSITQDDGE
+573 PCVSITQADGE
-584 LVRTQAEPV
+584 LIRTQAEPV

-720 VVNNENDAYYPVIQ
+720 VVNNENNAYYPVIQ

-792 RTHAYALSAELFT
+792 RTHAYALSAEMFT
-805 QALLDYEGQSYLDT
+805 QALLDHEGQSYMDT

-872 LNAKAIADLNG
+872 LNPKAIADLNG

-920 LDRSALNTSYPTGA
+920 LDRSTLNASYPTGA

-990 YLGTT
+990 YLGTK
-995 NSYGYTVS
+995 NEYGYTVS

-1064 DSNTKTAY
+1064 DSNTKAAY
-1072 LDEEVGAATAS
+1072 LDEEVGTATAS

-1157 APELVSVRQNLTQ
+1157 APELISVRQDLTQ
-1170 KTLTVTAMDNRY
+1170 KALAVTAMDNRY
-1182 VAAAILWNMT
+1182 VAAVILWNMT

-1256 SVTLSPESVSLLTG
+1256 SVTLSPESVSLLAG

-1322 NPEVNASCTVQVLAP
+1322 NPEVHASCTVQVLAP

-1381 ASSANGIYAFDVAG
+1381 ASSANGIYAFDVDG

-1516 LMIYPQDGDYYAAY
+1516 LMIYPQDGDYYATY

-1563 TSYSTQGEGAS
+1563 TSYSTQGKGAS

-1589 ANRFRTA
+1589 ASRFRTA

-1611 VHTNGTAAD
+1611 VHTNDSTAD
-1620 TQKTSV
+1620 TQKTSI

-1632 PEALKAA
+1632 PESLKTA

-1781 SLSPILP
+1781 SLSQILP

-1801 SFRDLDTTKWYH
+1801 SFRDLDTNKWYH

>member
-805 QALLDYEGQSYLDT
+805 QALLDYEGQSYMDT

-872 LNAKAIADLNG
+872 LNANAIADLNG

-1157 APELVSVRQNLTQ
+1157 APELVSVRQDLTQ
-1170 KTLTVTAMDNRY
+1170 KTLAVTAMDNRY

-1322 NPEVNASCTVQVLAP
+1322 NPEVHASCTVQVLAP

-1364 EKVAAVD
+1364 EKVATVD

-1516 LMIYPQDGDYYAAY
+1516 LMIYPQDGDYYATY

-1611 VHTNGTAAD
+1611 VHTNDSTAD
-1620 TQKTSV
+1620 TQKTSI

-1632 PEALKAA
+1632 PESLKTA

-1710 TLTTWYESVP
+1710 TLTSWYESVP

-1774 RTVVLGD
+1774 RIVVLGD
-1781 SLSPILP
+1781 SLSPILS

>member
-28 AANSEASV
+28 AANSESSV

-216 TGLDTSHQSFDNG
+216 TGLDMSHQSFDNG

-805 QALLDYEGQSYLDT
+805 QALLDYEGQSYMDT

-1146 KLSTHLTIDNT
+1146 KLSTHPTIDNT

-1322 NPEVNASCTVQVLAP
+1322 NPEVHASCTVQVLAP

-1632 PEALKAA
+1632 PESLKTA

-1710 TLTTWYESVP
+1710 TLTSWYESVP

-1774 RTVVLGD
+1774 RIVVLGD

>member
-1170 KTLTVTAMDNRY
+1170 KTLAVTAMDNRY

>member
-28 AANSEASV
+28 AANSESSV

-168 VVLEQQYEPAASEN
+168 VVLEQQYEPAAAEN

-216 TGLDTSHQSFDNG
+216 TGLDMSHQSFDNG

-863 ASKKPGAKL
+863 ASKKPGAKI

-1157 APELVSVRQNLTQ
+1157 APELVSVRQDLTQ
-1170 KTLTVTAMDNRY
+1170 KTLAVTAMDNRY

-1322 NPEVNASCTVQVLAP
+1322 NPEAHASCTVQVLAP

-1632 PEALKAA
+1632 PESLKTA

-1774 RTVVLGD
+1774 RIVVLGD